1 MEIFRLFGSI
11 FINNDE
17 ANKSLEKTD
26 EKAEGVTGKLTK
38 GIGTAAKW
46 GLGLVTATGAA
57 VGGMIG
63 LASQTA
69 GVADEIDKLSE
80 RTGISRENLQKW
92 KYAAGQSG
100 ADIGKLEVGV
110 KKLSDVMDGAVNG
123 SKANIEAFNQLG
135 ISLNDLKT
143 KSQEQIFEDVMFAL
157 SDMEQGAQRNA
168 LGNDLLG
175 KSYTEMLPLL
185 NAGSDGMEALRIRAE
200 ELGLVMSEENV
211 KANVKFGDS
220 MDDIKQSL
228 GMVTANVT
236 NQLLP
241 MLNDILNWILEH
253 MPEIQEVTGTVFK
266 VLGDTV
272 KWVTDNLNWLLPVLG
287 GLLVSLGALQIINT
301 VNTLMALWK
310 ASTFAQTL
318 AQSGLNA
325 ALSANP
331 IGLVV
336 IGIGLLVA
344 AILYLWNN
352 CEWFRNGLLALWEG
366 LKQYFFNV
374 VIPFWKA
381 LFNAVAGVF
390 TSIWNSAS
398 SVIGNIKNIF
408 SNLIDF
414 IKNVFTGNWRGAWQ
428 NVLNIFSNIWDAMKT
443 IYKAPLNAMISGLNA
458 FIRGINKIKIPDWV
472 PGLGGKGINI
482 PTIPGFAVGTRYLPK
497 DMLIQAHEGEMIVPK
512 SENPYANSGGDV
524 LPSSGPLFIIE
535 NFNNNRE
542 QDVKAF
548 AEELEFYRNQ
558 YSKAKGGAY

>member
-1 MEIFRLFGSI
+1 MMEIFKLFGSI

-46 GLGLVTATGAA
+46 GLGLATATGAA
-57 VGGMIG
+57 VGGMLG
-63 LASQTA
+63 MANQTA
-69 GVADEIDKLSE
+69 ETADEIDKLSE

-110 KKLSDVMDGAVNG
+110 KKLSDVMVGATTGN
-123 SKANIEAFNQLG
+123 EAAQKSFAQLG
-135 ISLNDLKT
+135 ISLDDLKS

-157 SDMEQGAQRNA
+157 SDMDEGAQRNV

-185 NAGSDGMEALRIRAE
+185 NSGSDGMEALRIRAE

-211 KANVKFGDS
+211 KANVQFGDS
-220 MDDIKQSL
+220 MDDVKQSL
-228 GMVTANVT
+228 GMVTANVS
-236 NQLLP
+236 NQFLP
-241 MLNDILNWILEH
+241 VLNNILNWILEH

-266 VLGDTV
+266 ILGDSV

-287 GLLVSLGALQIINT
+287 GLLFSLGALQIINT
-301 VNTLMALWK
+301 VTTLMDLWK

-318 AQSGLNA
+318 AQEGLNG
-325 ALSANP
+325 ALLANP
-331 IGLVV
+331 VGLII

-344 AILYLWNN
+344 AIIYLWTN
-352 CEWFRNGLLALWEG
+352 CEWFRNGVLALWEG
-366 LKQYFFNV
+366 LKQYLFSV

-381 LFNAVAGVF
+381 LFDAVAGVF

-398 SVIGNIKNIF
+398 SVIGNMKNIF

-414 IKNVFTGNWRGAWQ
+414 IRNVFTGNWRSAWE
-428 NVLNIFSNIWDAMKT
+428 NVKSIFSNIWGALST
-443 IYKAPLNAMISGLNA
+443 IWKAPLNAMINGLNS

-472 PGLGGKGINI
+472 PGVGGKGISI
-482 PTIPGFAVGTRYLPK
+482 PTIPGFAVGTKYLPK

-512 SENPYANSGGDV
+512 SENPYANSGGNV
-524 LPSSGPLFIIE
+524 LPSNGPLFIIE

-542 QDVKAF
+542 QDVKAL

-558 YSKAKGGAY
+558 YALSKGGA